1 MRRIGLGTT
10 VVATVLLLATACGS
24 SGTSEGAAQGPA
36 PTVAAGETANGGCPV
51 EPVQVV
57 VTVNQWG
64 DIVETLGGKCVDVVT
79 IINGGDV
86 DPHDFEP
93 TPADTAA
100 FENAELVV
108 MNGLD
113 YDHWAEDAVAG
124 LSNKPAVVNAG
135 EVVGLEEGV
144 NPHIWYGP
152 EYVEQVAGA
161 VETELATLLPDA
173 GAYLAE
179 QSAEWQTDLKAYQDQ
194 IAATKA
200 VATGTSYGATESVF
214 DYMAEAL
221 GMVDATPE
229 GYQQAAA
236 NETDPSPAD
245 IAAFEQALKDGS
257 MKVLVYNTQTE
268 GAVPERL
275 RQAAETAGVPVVE
288 VTESVP
294 PGEDSFVVWQI
305 VQLKQLADALGG

>member
-1 MRRIGLGTT
+1 MKRVGIG
-10 VVATVLLLATACGS
+10 AVLVGGLLVATACGS
-24 SGTSEGAAQGPA
+24 SGGSESSSGNTTPTTASTAA
-36 PTVAAGETANGGCPV
+36 CPV

-64 DIVETLGGKCVDVVT
+64 DIVETLGGECADVVT
-79 IINGGDV
+79 IIDGGDI

-113 YDHWAEDAVAG
+113 YDHWAEDAVAS
-124 LSNKPAVVNAG
+124 LSSEPAVVNAG
-135 EVVGLEEGV
+135 EVAGLEEGV

-152 EYVEQVAGA
+152 QYVEQVAAA
-161 VETELATLLPDA
+161 VEAELAALLPDA

-179 QSAEWQTDLKAYQDQ
+179 QSAEWAKDLAAYQEE
-194 IAATKA
+194 IALARA
-200 VATGTSYGATESVF
+200 VAEGKSYGATESVF
-214 DYMAEAL
+214 EYMADAL

-245 IAAFEQALKDGS
+245 IAAFESALKDGS
-257 MKVLVYNTQTE
+257 MTVLVYNTQTE
-268 GAVPERL
+268 GSVPEQL
-275 RQAAETAGVPVVE
+275 RSVAEGADIPVVE

-305 VQLKQLADALGG
+305 VQLQLLAEALGG

>member
-1 MRRIGLGTT
+1 MTKMRVFGAIAVGAALM
-10 VVATVLLLATACGS
+10 ATACGS
-24 SGTSEGAAQGPA
+24 SGGSSSSAEGS
-36 PTVAAGETANGGCPV
+36 TASTATASTGACPV

-64 DIVETLGGKCVDVVT
+64 DIVKTLGGQCVDVVT

-100 FENAELVV
+100 FERAELVV

-113 YDHWAEDAVAG
+113 YDHWAEAAVAG
-124 LSNKPAVVNAG
+124 LSPEPAVVNAG
-135 EVVGLEEGV
+135 EVIGLEEGV
-144 NPHIWYGP
+144 NPHVWYGP
-152 EYVEQVAGA
+152 QYVEKVADA
-161 VETELATLLPDA
+161 VETELATLRPDA
-173 GAYLAE
+173 STYLAE
-179 QSAEWQTDLKAYQDQ
+179 QSAAWKTDLKAYDDQ
-194 IAATKA
+194 IAATRA
-200 VATGTSYGATESVF
+200 VARGKAYGATESVF

-221 GMVDATPE
+221 GMVDATPQ

-257 MKVLVYNTQTE
+257 MTVLFYNTQTE
-268 GAVPERL
+268 GAVPEQL
-275 RQAAETAGVPVVE
+275 RGAAEAARVPIVE

-294 PGEDSFVVWQI
+294 PGQDSFVGWQI
-305 VQLKQLADALGG
+305 GQLKQLADALGG